1 MAALENAR
9 REKFAQGLAAGLSQ
23 RKAYRAAF
31 PSSERWQDATVDKRA
46 SELYGSGEI
55 KGRMSELVEQSATE
69 AVMSIARRKEWLTG
83 IVLDECEETKDK
95 LRAVDLLNRMD
106 GAYMDRLEVN
116 GAIPVVISGDDGL
129 ED

>member
-31 PSSERWQDATVDKRA
+31 PSSERWKDATVDKRA

-83 IVLDECEETKDK
+83 IILDECEETKDK
-95 LRAVDLLNRMD
+95 LKAVDLLNRMD
-106 GAYMDRLEVN
+106 GAYVDRLEVN